1 MPRSNQYK
9 IQPYVKE
16 FCKKHDLIYQE
27 KHGLTAMIDL
37 FKALQEYGQTWH
49 EAWES
54 TKQE

>member
-1 MPRSNQYK
+1 MPCSNQYK